1 MKSTKIILDTNLW
14 ISFLI
19 TQNYSVI
26 DNLILEGKIKL
37 IFSHELIEEFVTVA
51 NRPKFKKFFNNK
63 DIEKLLRIFD
73 SYGKLY
79 KVSRRINICRDPK
92 DNFLL
97 DLAAESNA
105 EYLVTG
111 DTDLLVLKKIDNTR
125 ILSWNDFISE
135 LRLNKI
141 LNI

>member
-1 MKSTKIILDTNLW
+1 MLCTVFE
-14 ISFLI
+14 SFF
-19 TQNYSVI
+19 

-111 DTDLLVLKKIDNTR
+111 DTDLLVLKKIDNTQ

>member
-1 MKSTKIILDTNLW
+1 MLCTVFE
-14 ISFLI
+14 SFF
-19 TQNYSVI
+19 

-51 NRPKFKKFFNNK
+51 NRPKFKNFFNNK

-111 DTDLLVLKKIDNTR
+111 DTDLLVLKKIDNTQ

>member
-97 DLAAESNA
+97 DLAAESKA